1 MSKVVQFNF
10 EKNHDKEIE
19 INGVL
24 YSIPMDDE
32 SKDKYILAV
41 QKFGHTATDVIEP
54 DVKILDMNE
63 TELKEFT
70 NKQREAMK
78 ALIESILGKGKFKIM
93 YDLAGRSVMKLLPLA
108 QELMKLVSDV
118 DDETYAAE
126 LNKYLQNGKK

>member
-10 EKNHDKEIE
+10 EKNTDKEIE

-41 QKFGHTATDVIEP
+41 QKFGQTAEDVTAP
-54 DVKILDMNE
+54 NLSILAMTE
-63 TELKEFT
+63 EELKAFT
-70 NKQREAMK
+70 GKQRESMK
-78 ALIESILGKGKFKIM
+78 ALIEAILGKGKFKVM
-93 YDLAGRSVMKLLPLA
+93 YDLAGRSVIKLMPLVR
-108 QELMKLVSDV
+108 ELMKLVSDV
-118 DDETYAAE
+118 DDETYEAE

>member
-19 INGVL
+19 INGTL

-41 QKFGHTATDVIEP
+41 QKFGQTAEGVIEP
-54 DVKILDMNE
+54 DVKILDMTE
-63 TELKEFT
+63 AELKEFT